1 MYANKY
7 GVCQN
12 ANYPLTSSSKGKT
25 VNIIIKITK
34 VVSLWIINKLNTQKK
49 WVLSWNSILK
59 LIFFWVPK

>member
-25 VNIIIKITK
+25 VNILP
-34 VVSLWIINKLNTQKK
+34 LWTTNKLLGNSKK
-49 WVLSWNSILK
+49 NE
-59 LIFFWVPK
+59 FWVE

>member
-34 VVSLWIINKLNTQKK
+34 VVSL
-49 WVLSWNSILK
+49 
-59 LIFFWVPK
+59 